1 MSHPNPMTL
10 PSWAVLK
17 TRPKDST
24 SGVQFSLDDRSFFGR
39 LFLAPDKSDD
49 DVDPSES
56 TLQYV
61 SN

>member
-17 TRPKDST
+17 TRPKDPT

-49 DVDPSES
+49 DDVGSI
-56 TLQYV
+56 
-61 SN
+61 